1 MKQKEFYYVKINE
14 QTNMIYSIGLSF
26 AEFIES
32 VSYKP
37 QNVLLLK
44 GNFINSSFN
53 LHTRFEYV
61 TSNHLPELYCDNVYN
76 YGDFCW
82 LDYEDYSC
90 VESLSELEIAK
101 LLYAAHK
108 FKILEN
114 PFFLK
119 LKNKYLYLTHD
130 DEYNTRIYMQDL
142 KDYKNVIIAKLYTE
156 LKGRRRHMT
165 DISQEINNELYQ
177 LAIAGMLI
185 DFNNICRDKN
195 YVSVQI
201 YQLGDLC
208 GYDAVEQT
216 LYRKKQGLGTF
227 KTLEYKRGKWKLMS

>member
-32 VSYKP
+32 VSDKP

-44 GNFINSSFN
+44 GNFINSSFS

-61 TSNHLPELYCDNVYN
+61 TSDHLHELYCDNVYN

-90 VESLSELEIAK
+90 IESLTELEIAK

-108 FKILEN
+108 FKIIRKS
-114 PFFLK
+114 FFLE
-119 LKNKYLYLTHD
+119 T
-130 DEYNTRIYMQDL
+130 
-142 KDYKNVIIAKLYTE
+142 
-156 LKGRRRHMT
+156 
-165 DISQEINNELYQ
+165 
-177 LAIAGMLI
+177 
-185 DFNNICRDKN
+185 
-195 YVSVQI
+195 
-201 YQLGDLC
+201 
-208 GYDAVEQT
+208 
-216 LYRKKQGLGTF
+216 
-227 KTLEYKRGKWKLMS
+227 